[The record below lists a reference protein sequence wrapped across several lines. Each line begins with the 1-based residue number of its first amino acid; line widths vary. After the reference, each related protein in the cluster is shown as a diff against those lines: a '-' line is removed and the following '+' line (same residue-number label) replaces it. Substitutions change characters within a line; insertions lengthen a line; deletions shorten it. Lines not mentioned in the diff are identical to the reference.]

1 MPGSPLASTKP
12 RLALPAALLCKLA
25 RMPETGM
32 GYQMVDLVL
41 RDKRQIGEV
50 VVYTDGTMAVPERTP
65 DIAVDDI
72 LDIGPVR

>member
-1 MPGSPLASTKP
+1 
-12 RLALPAALLCKLA
+12 
-25 RMPETGM
+25 MPETGM